1 MSRRIIKA
9 LFCLGLVLIVWF
21 SPVPEGLKSEAWKL
35 FAIFLGT
42 VFGFILQPAPM
53 GVVAMISVVTCALTG
68 TLKLGQA
75 LSGFSNSTVWL
86 VVSAFMFARGFV
98 KTGLGRR
105 IAFKVMRR
113 FGDNSLKL
121 AYSLTTA
128 NLLLGPV
135 IPSNT
140 ARAGG
145 VLFPVVQSLCVVFDS
160 APGATAKR
168 IGAFLMMAVFQTDLV
183 ICAMF
188 LTSMAANPLMAELA
202 YKTVGVTITW
212 SGWFIAAIV
221 PGLIALTLIPYAIYK
236 LSPPEIKKTPEA
248 KELATKE
255 LTAMGDMSSSEKA
268 MTAIF
273 LLTLI
278 GWIAGS
284 HVPILNGT
292 TVALLGVSLMLVTD
306 VLVWKDVLS
315 ENNAWDNLVWMGTIV
330 ALAGFLNSFG
340 FISWFAKSVSAM
352 LIGIPW
358 ITAVIAAGAI
368 YLYSHYGF
376 ASMTAHVTAM
386 YAALVAVAAGTGAP
400 PFLAAFVV
408 AIAAN
413 VCGCLT
419 HYGTG
424 PAPIFYGAGYVSQD
438 EWWRNGFLMSVL
450 NIIIWFGIGAV
461 WWKILGLW

>member
-1 MSRRIIKA
+1 MSNRLFKA
-9 LFCLGLVLIVWF
+9 LFCMGLVLIVWF
-21 SPVPEGLKSEAWKL
+21 SPVPEGLKPEAWKL

-42 VFGFILQPAPM
+42 VCGFIVQPAPM
-53 GVVAMISVVTCALTG
+53 GVVAMVAVVTCSLTG

-86 VVSAFMFARGFV
+86 VVSAFMFSRGFI

-105 IAFKVMRR
+105 IAFKVMGR

-121 AYSLTTA
+121 AYSLTAA

-145 VLFPVVQSLCVVFDS
+145 VLFPIVQSLCVVFDS
-160 APGATAKR
+160 APGKTAR
-168 IGAFLMMAVFQTDLV
+168 RMGTFLMTVVFQTDLV

-202 YKTVGVTITW
+202 FKTVGVTITW
-212 SGWFIAAIV
+212 TGWFVAAIV
-221 PGLIALTLIPYAIYK
+221 PGFIALVLIPCVIYK

-248 KELATKE
+248 KELAARE
-255 LTAMGDMSSSEKA
+255 LAEMGPMKGSEKA

-273 LLTLI
+273 LLTLT
-278 GWIAGS
+278 GWIIGS

-292 TVALLGVSLMLVTD
+292 TVALLGVSLMLATD
-306 VLVWKDVLS
+306 VLVWKDALS
-315 ENNAWDNLVWMGTIV
+315 EHNAWDNLVWMGTIV

-340 FISWFAKSVSAM
+340 FIGWFAKNVSGM
-352 LIGIPW
+352 LVGIPW
-358 ITAVIAAGAI
+358 VMAVIAAGVI

-386 YAALVAVAAGTGAP
+386 YAALIAVAAGTGAP
-400 PFLAAFVV
+400 PFLAAFIV

-424 PAPIFYGAGYVSQD
+424 PAPIFYGAGYVSQG
-438 EWWRNGFLMSVL
+438 EWWRNGFLMSIL
-450 NIIIWFGIGAV
+450 NILVWFGLGPV